1 MARRLSKEEQRLLQ
15 EQAVDQWLL
24 GEYERRNRFAGVEGG
39 FDSTAP
45 IYEEPVVEEVEEDEG
60 YAWPSRTQLLLN
72 SPVNPF
78 SPLMN
83 RELRDAAIGFGGT
96 ALESVG
102 AIVDAVAPD
111 PHAIAMGMDDYESG
125 LTPSLYARSALESVR
140 DLGGSIP
147 QLAGSVADWAGIP
160 RDVLM
165 PPWMGDSSGAEQAV
179 RNREAADIARERAEA
194 GLISPED
201 LRTRALPNRIADA
214 LYEAGAVVGEQVSP
228 ELQAAQQELGLAIE
242 GGMGDT
248 ARFLASP
255 QGVRALATGVIPQSA
270 AYAAQ
275 GYGVGALGR
284 AARAP
289 ASLSTAAANT
299 TLAYT
304 IAQQNANEVEQG
316 ILALSDEEA
325 ILNPVIREEW
335 LRTNDLE
342 AAKTHAARVARQQTI
357 AASAAISPL
366 YGVDVFSR
374 AGAGVGSAATSTLQ
388 RRVGQALAVEGAG
401 EFAQEAS
408 ESLAAD
414 FGQVGGGQMDARD
427 VGQTALASGM
437 LGAIASA
444 PLAGSMSYGQARSE
458 FGQRADGIEEAAAR
472 LEALYA
478 QRAAREQ
485 AQAEQQAAAEAV
497 EPDAPESDDIDVDAA
512 NALLR
517 TVEDNADIEA
527 ARLALSGIPADTAGR
542 PEAQSTP
549 FDMEEEARRNELL
562 LALEPENEA
571 EQEAWRLL
579 RSMPAGPELDGRPV
593 RGEDGRFT
601 GERIAPDRSVQL
613 RDSRGRLT
621 SQRSDGVPNPNPGV
635 DALTRDAQ
643 RLADSLVA
651 EQQAEAEADDA
662 RITRESQLQR
672 AREFDQQEQERGDKE
687 AAKRLATAKG
697 QHTRKMRAHLAEVRD
712 ANMHLDP
719 EARAEAIADA
729 EIEWLAD
736 NPRPTLETL
745 PPEAPRASRQ
755 RAPRRPVRTPRP
767 GSRPA
772 PAAPEAAVEPVAEEA
787 PTTVPEDRRE
797 ALRAR
802 YGRAQEG
809 GEAPAGRT
817 AAEVL
822 RALAPRVRRGTD
834 SSALAAEAL
843 LSNEKL
849 SIVDPDVMATV
860 EGATEATEGYYDG
873 ERMYIN
879 AASLPAGDPVGVLF
893 NSVLAHEA
901 NHAATMSQNPDAV
914 SKARVLL
921 EDAPR
926 RKLIEQLETANHP
939 TAIAAREAVAA
950 RNIDK
955 EADPSRYE
963 DEIVAYAINHAIES
977 GGRSWAPI
985 RGIVSAARRKWNE
998 FTGSGSLNLEDLG
1011 HYARATVNALAESE
1025 VGINA
1030 PGVGREQ
1037 IAMHGTPATFAPE
1050 EGAPLGR
1057 MRSDK
1062 ALTGEGAQA
1071 YGAGHYLTQQW
1082 DTAENRYRTRLS
1094 EDRGAQSSREKA
1106 LAEAI
1111 ESSRWAVES
1120 PSDLTAEDV
1129 VDRLRYLDQ
1138 HWTSERNRM
1147 QSVVD
1152 NSADELDRGYYE
1164 TRVAEIDEDLAA
1176 IRSAL
1181 ELAENSDL
1189 RQMTEMA
1196 DDSRDGDAGE
1206 VYYADIPEDSEM
1218 MHWQEPVSARSQEL
1232 QDALLSIDPDAN
1244 LEQPFASWYIQ
1255 RSQNKGLGRLAG
1267 DRAVSNELAA
1277 VGIKGHIFTGRMDGA
1292 RNFVVYSD
1300 DDVSIGG
1307 RDRRE
1312 LGESRREMEAFG
1324 EEIQSRPD
1332 SSRSLR
1338 EQFEAEAR
1346 ERVAADRAAHPRT
1359 ELELAPFEG
1368 RAQEPVSRAQ
1378 EAAANQNRGPYLR
1391 TKGDGFAAAVKD
1403 LFTVHGSIGEGTGV
1417 LMQEANYAR
1426 DAVYQTAVHRYHRV
1440 GPAMDKAADKAM
1452 ANEEGTLRDKRAR
1465 FNDMILERIDN
1476 IAQLPSEDVKDKA
1489 LARLVQQY
1497 PDLAPLQEA
1506 IHDINK
1512 MTEEIISARFA
1523 YADSRPLTEEEWTLY
1538 DYMHNNKYGY
1548 LTNVYAAFQGKDGKK
1563 YAEAVMSAGREGLAA
1578 LSRGEEVPANIKRL
1592 YQVYDDALT
1601 FVMNNDVAVSDP
1613 EMLAAM
1619 DVKDVAE
1626 LYNRWMPDGIRA
1638 DALATEFRE
1647 GNNGTLDTDSY
1658 KAYMEDAIAEHVSML
1673 QDPEFV
1679 TEDGTTGSQIL
1690 YNEANAVLNGLL
1702 GLTPLPNTALRYAK
1716 VRGIDTTVLEHRKP
1730 LPGPIAELY
1739 GQIRDIPSLINATLT
1754 RQGELAS
1761 RLNFFNKLATEAYG
1775 DAVISAA
1782 DRHKAGNEAF
1792 TVPLEGPS
1800 FGRLNGM
1807 YTTHE
1812 MAQRLTDYGSMFT
1825 DLVDTIAVVGVNP
1838 TIGRRWME
1846 HRVGK
1851 VWTTGAGMQKAMKI
1865 VTRPDYTLLNLAGSF
1880 SAPVLAGGVKPSH
1893 LLTGMKVA
1901 LEHIALQID
1910 PKGRTV
1916 GPELSAA
1923 HQLALQTGA
1932 FDNAVTQELRR
1943 APRKLVNRLLEEMT
1957 TVDTV
1962 GEAMSLLKRAYNWS
1976 NDRGW
1981 QTLVES
1987 YSLADTWVKLPVL
2000 LERMDYLESYYRANG
2015 DSVTND
2021 RIQEEAARYM
2031 RDATISMDN
2040 VPGFA
2045 KFLERGGISFYLPY
2059 FASVFRTLHKSNV
2072 HIVDS
2077 LEMAANAKT
2086 PEARWIAHKDAGRKL
2101 AGVSTVWA
2109 TAAAGLRLVAEMG
2122 MSDDD
2127 REQMERDRE
2136 LMFDEGKYGDL
2147 TYVGTNDQGHRQ
2159 YFVASRTDQF
2169 GPAFDAVRRFQRTG
2183 SVEESLKAIPEE
2195 LLELLVMNRFF
2206 GATID
2211 HVARGGKDT
2220 QLERTFPKATEFLL
2234 TQANK
2239 VPGGYAAMD
2248 YALTV
2253 GDLVSP
2259 AGIMNYF
2266 DPRNKTPVEVDG
2278 DAAAILAAL
2287 TQGTGHKLLT
2297 VNPEA
2302 ALGGKGWAVSNHRR
2316 DANSRIRDSIQNLG
2330 PRQGFKTFL
2339 REASRERALMEDL
2352 GNAYHAMIDSGMSRQ
2367 QVEEMISSVD
2377 ATTIRNL
2384 RNRAYTS
2391 ESARWIKEFSGL
2403 LSRNSIN
2410 NPPEFR
2416 DLPEEERAEAQEEWK
2431 RQAFEMNRMLNALG
2445 LEENK

>member
-39 FDSTAP
+39 FASTAP
-45 IYEEPVVEEVEEDEG
+45 TYEEPVVEEVEEDGG
-60 YAWPSRTQLLLN
+60 YAWPSRTQLLVN

-83 RELRDAAIGFGGT
+83 RELRDAAVGFGGT
-96 ALESVG
+96 AVESAG
-102 AIVDAVAPD
+102 AIIDAVAPD

-125 LTPSLYARSALESVR
+125 MTPALYARSALESVR
-140 DLGGSIP
+140 DIGGSIP

-165 PPWMGDSSGAEQAV
+165 PSWMGDSSGAAQAV

-194 GLISPED
+194 GLISSED
-201 LRTRALPNRIADA
+201 LRARALPNRIADA

-289 ASLSTAAANT
+289 AALSTAAANT

-316 ILALSDEEA
+316 ILSLTDEEA

-335 LRTNDLE
+335 LRTNDLG
-342 AAKTHAARVARQQTI
+342 AAKSHAARVARQQTI

-374 AGAGVGSAATSTLQ
+374 AGAGVGSAATATMQ

-401 EFAQEAS
+401 EFAQEAA

-414 FGQVGGGQMDARD
+414 FGQVGGGQMGARD

-444 PLAGSMSYGQARSE
+444 PLAGGMSYGQARSE

-485 AQAEQQAAAEAV
+485 AQAEQQ
-497 EPDAPESDDIDVDAA
+497 PDAPVSDAIDVGAVADDIDIDAA

-549 FDMEEEARRNELL
+549 IDLDREIAVNDLL
-562 LALEPENEA
+562 LALEPEGSA
-571 EQEAWRLL
+571 ADAQAAAVSAPRQEGIDA
-579 RSMPAGPELDGRPV
+579 S
-593 RGEDGRFT
+593 
-601 GERIAPDRSVQL
+601 RSVQL
-613 RDSRGRLT
+613 RDGRGRLT
-621 SQRSDGVPNPNPGV
+621 SQRTGQVPVPAPDV
-635 DALTRDAQ
+635 DTLTRDAQ
-643 RLADSLVA
+643 RLADSLMA
-651 EQQAEAEADDA
+651 EQESAAVDEDTRIEREGQLEEA
-662 RITRESQLQR
+662 RQ
-672 AREFDQQEQERGDKE
+672 FDQQEQERGDE
-687 AAKRLATAKG
+687 AARKRLASARG
-697 QHTRKMRAHLAEVRD
+697 AHTRARRAHLAGVRE
-712 ANMHLDP
+712 ANMGLDAD
-719 EARAEAIADA
+719 ARAEAIADA
-729 EIEWLAD
+729 AVEWDTA
-736 NPRPTLETL
+736 NPRPSLETL
-745 PPEAPRASRQ
+745 PPEAPRARRQ
-755 RAPRRPVRTPRP
+755 RFPQRPVRTPRP
-767 GSRPA
+767 GTQAA
-772 PAAPEAAVEPVAEEA
+772 PTAPEAAVDPVAEEA
-787 PTTVPEDRRE
+787 PSPVPADRRD

-802 YGRAQEG
+802 YSRAQE

-822 RALAPRVRRGTD
+822 RELAPRVRRGTD
-834 SSALAAEAL
+834 KSALEAESL
-843 LSNEKL
+843 LTGGKL

-860 EGATEATEGYYDG
+860 QGATESTEGYYDG

-879 AASLPAGDPVGVLF
+879 AASMPAGDPVGVLF

-914 SKARVLL
+914 SKASVLL
-921 EDAPR
+921 EEAPR
-926 RKLIEQLETANHP
+926 RKLIEQLETSTHA
-939 TAIAAREAVAA
+939 TAAYAREALAA

-955 EADPSRYE
+955 ATDPARYE
-963 DEIVAYAINHAIES
+963 DELVAYAINHAIES

-985 RGIVSAARRKWNE
+985 RGLVSAARRKWNE
-998 FTGSGSLNLEDLG
+998 FTGSDSLNLEDLG
-1011 HYARATVNALAESE
+1011 HYARATVNALAESA
-1025 VGINA
+1025 GDITA
-1030 PGVGREQ
+1030 PWAAGREQ
-1037 IAMHGTPATFAPE
+1037 VSPEVAAMQAEAE
-1050 EGAPLGR
+1050 Q
-1057 MRSDK
+1057 
-1062 ALTGEGAQA
+1062 GAQDSGLA
-1071 YGAGHYLTQQW
+1071 
-1082 DTAENRYRTRLS
+1082 TAQVMVEGTATRTVENVMLPVELLQTIPGTINESRGPG
-1094 EDRGAQSSREKA
+1094 DRQYDGL
-1106 LAEAI
+1106 LA
-1111 ESSRWAVES
+1111 AVES
-1120 PSDLTAEDV
+1120 DGWSNSFPIDV
-1129 VDRLRYLDQ
+1129 RINHRGEAFIVDGNTRAA
-1138 HWTSERNRM
+1138 
-1147 QSVVD
+1147 V
-1152 NSADELDRGYYE
+1152 AAARGVG
-1164 TRVAEIDEDLAA
+1164 TVPANIQWMNG
-1176 IRSAL
+1176 
-1181 ELAENSDL
+1181 AENV
-1189 RQMTEMA
+1189 
-1196 DDSRDGDAGE
+1196 DSPLTPAIVEG
-1206 VYYADIPEDSEM
+1206 
-1218 MHWQEPVSARSQEL
+1218 
-1232 QDALLSIDPDAN
+1232 
-1244 LEQPFASWYIQ
+1244 F
-1255 RSQNKGLGRLAG
+1255 
-1267 DRAVSNELAA
+1267 
-1277 VGIKGHIFTGRMDGA
+1277 
-1292 RNFVVYSD
+1292 
-1300 DDVSIGG
+1300 
-1307 RDRRE
+1307 
-1312 LGESRREMEAFG
+1312 
-1324 EEIQSRPD
+1324 
-1332 SSRSLR
+1332 SSPTS
-1338 EQFEAEAR
+1338 
-1346 ERVAADRAAHPRT
+1346 
-1359 ELELAPFEG
+1359 EG
-1368 RAQEPVSRAQ
+1368 RAQEPVSKAQ

-1391 TKGDGFAAAVKD
+1391 TKGDSLSAAARD

-1452 ANEEGTLRDKRAR
+1452 ANEEGSLREKRAR
-1465 FNDMILERIDN
+1465 FNDMIVERIDS

-1512 MTEEIISARFA
+1512 MTEEIIAARFDF
-1523 YADSRPLTEEEWTLY
+1523 ADSRPLTEEEWTLY

-1548 LTNVYAAFQGKDGKK
+1548 LTNVYAAFQGQDGKK

-1578 LSRGEEVPANIKRL
+1578 LSRGEEVPANLKRL

-1638 DALATEFRE
+1638 DALATQLRE

-1658 KAYMEDAIAEHVSML
+1658 KAYMEDAIAEHVSIL

-1690 YNEANAVLNGLL
+1690 HNEANAVINGLL

-1716 VRGIDTTVLEHRKP
+1716 VRGIDTTVLEHRSP

-1782 DRHKAGNEAF
+1782 DRHKAGNEGF

-1807 YTTHE
+1807 YTTYE
-1812 MAQRLTDYGSMFT
+1812 MAQRLTDYGNMFT

-1865 VTRPDYTLLNLAGSF
+1865 VTRPDYTLLNLVGSF
-1880 SAPVLAGGVKPSH
+1880 SAPVLVGGVKPSH

-1901 LEHIALQID
+1901 IEHIALQID
-1910 PKGRTV
+1910 PKGRTI

-2040 VPGFA
+2040 VPGLA
-2045 KFLERGGISFYLPY
+2045 KFLERGGVSFYLPY

-2086 PEARWIAHKDAGRKL
+2086 PEARRIAHMDAGRKL
-2101 AGVSTVWA
+2101 AGVSAVWA
-2109 TAAAGLRLVAEMG
+2109 TAATGLRLVAEMG

-2195 LLELLVMNRFF
+2195 LLGLLVMNRFF

-2248 YALTV
+2248 YAMTV

-2287 TQGTGHKLLT
+2287 AQGTGHKLMT
-2297 VNPEA
+2297 VNPDA

-2330 PRQGFKTFL
+2330 PMQGFKTFQ
-2339 REASRERALMEDL
+2339 REASRERDLMEDL

-2403 LSRNSIN
+2403 LSKNSIN

-2416 DLPEEERAEAQEEWK
+2416 DLPEVERAEAQEEWK
-2431 RQAFEMNRMLNALG
+2431 RQAFEVNRMLNALG